1 MTEKIVS
8 AVTKVK
14 RPDPSTQE
22 LINRVCVH
30 YTDGTTKYFDPVEW
44 ELLVTEGKRLWNQ
57 HQKDIEILRKENF
70 DG

>member
-30 YTDGTTKYFDPVEW
+30 YTDGTTKYFDPVRY
-44 ELLVTEGKRLWNQ
+44 VTQLQ
-57 HQKDIEILRKENF
+57 
-70 DG
+70 